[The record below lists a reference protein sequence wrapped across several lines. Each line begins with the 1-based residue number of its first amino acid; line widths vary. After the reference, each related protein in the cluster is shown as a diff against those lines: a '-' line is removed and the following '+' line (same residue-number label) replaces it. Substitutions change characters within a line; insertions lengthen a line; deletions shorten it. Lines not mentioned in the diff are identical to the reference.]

1 MILIKELTNSINK
14 IKNSSNLKRYNKILM
29 IAQKIIFLY
38 RISYQVNI
46 IVNNSLNSLILRIL
60 CNNKVVILEH
70 KI

>member
-1 MILIKELTNSINK
+1 MILIKELTIQINK
-14 IKNSSNLKRYNKILM
+14 IKNSSNLKRYNKISM

-46 IVNNSLNSLILRIL
+46 IVNNLLNSLILKIL

>member
-1 MILIKELTNSINK
+1 
-14 IKNSSNLKRYNKILM
+14 M

-46 IVNNSLNSLILRIL
+46 IVNNLLNSLILKIL